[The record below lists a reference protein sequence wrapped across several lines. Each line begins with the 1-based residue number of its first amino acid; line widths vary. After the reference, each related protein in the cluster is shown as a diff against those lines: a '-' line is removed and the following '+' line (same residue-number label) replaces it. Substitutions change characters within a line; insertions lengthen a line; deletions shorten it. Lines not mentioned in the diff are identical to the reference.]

1 MTSQHPSLR
10 YSGSS
15 GLKEKVISSVI
26 NRHLGRPKQ
35 PAPQPPKD
43 PYQIEST
50 RGYTELNES
59 ETGLRPIMSPGQ
71 IVRDVEMKV
80 ISEPRG

>member
-15 GLKEKVISSVI
+15 GLKEKVMSSVI

-35 PAPQPPKD
+35 SAPQFPKD

-59 ETGLRPIMSPGQ
+59 ETGSRRILNQGQ

-80 ISEPRG
+80 ISEPKG

>member
-1 MTSQHPSLR
+1 M
-10 YSGSS
+10 
-15 GLKEKVISSVI
+15 SSVI

-35 PAPQPPKD
+35 SVSQPPKD
-43 PYQIEST
+43 PYQIDST

-59 ETGLRPIMSPGQ
+59 ETGSRRILSQGQ

-80 ISEPRG
+80 ISEPKG